1 MILGDNPARHGFLLR
16 NLVLTELSG
25 HAPPLPPAWER
36 GRELKISEKVF
47 AGGVE
52 RFRSFNF
59 GGGGEGHIILK

>member
-1 MILGDNPARHGFLLR
+1 MH
-16 NLVLTELSG
+16 
-25 HAPPLPPAWER
+25 PPLPPAWER

-59 GGGGEGHIILK
+59 GGGGGGHIILK

>member
-47 AGGVE
+47 AGG
-52 RFRSFNF
+52 
-59 GGGGEGHIILK
+59 GGEVQKF